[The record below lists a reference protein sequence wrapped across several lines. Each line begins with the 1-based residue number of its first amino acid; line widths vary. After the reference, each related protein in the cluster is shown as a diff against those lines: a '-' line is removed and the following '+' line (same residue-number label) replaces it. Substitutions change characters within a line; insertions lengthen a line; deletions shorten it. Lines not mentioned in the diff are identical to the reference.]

1 MRSIRIIFLIAL
13 FIGLLATFPVTTEAQ
28 FEQIWG
34 GTNGKTCLITPG
46 NICKE
51 SNGVGVVSSGGTAFL
66 IAPDLILTNA
76 HVSDPPNNT
85 FAVHFKFNTSKNL
98 WGNEESPNW
107 HWTAERYASLHTNG
121 ADIALLRLQEPVGL
135 KYGYFPISNDIPEV
149 GNTVYHIGHPNF
161 GIKKVSRN
169 NSQQQSNVYH
179 SKDKDIK
186 YYASTALGNS
196 GSPIIH
202 NNKVIGLVY
211 GVVYEGGAN
220 AIGHTFRNQAL
231 FNRIKEEV
239 EKSITRTKSF
249 DITNKES
256 VTIKEYQLP
265 IELRATSQKG
275 TSLRLKDPNG
285 KFELGSKSGG
295 WWIRG
300 LYAGFNPIYELRL
313 KAGETLTKTQH
324 TVTVIHSPG
333 FYGKGGTEKTVYIN
347 TESTSTATAPSP
359 FAMHQLRERYERKV
373 TKQRNSLTTTWGA
386 IKIQ

>member
-34 GTNGKTCLITPG
+34 GTDGKTCLVDPNTL
-46 NICKE
+46 CDE
-51 SNGVGVVSSGGTAFL
+51 SNYVGFVHSGGTGFL
-66 IAPDLILTNA
+66 IGPDIVMTA
-76 HVSDPPNNT
+76 DHVSEPDNA
-85 FAVHFKFNTSKNL
+85 FAIHLLYNTSKNL
-98 WGNEESPNW
+98 WGSEESKNW
-107 HWTAERYASLHTNG
+107 HWTAEKISLPTTNSE
-121 ADIALLRLQEPVGL
+121 DIAILRLQDPIGL
-135 KYGYFPISNDIPEV
+135 KYGYFTISSDIPEV
-149 GNTVYHIGHPNF
+149 GDKVYHIGHP
-161 GIKKVSRN
+161 GLGTKKLSRHFPDTKDN
-169 NSQQQSNVYH
+169 ESNVTY
-179 SKDKDIK
+179 SSGVVIK
-186 YYASTALGNS
+186 YNAPVAHGNS
-196 GSPIIH
+196 GSPIIKDGKVVGVAYQKVGGAH
-202 NNKVIGLVY
+202 VIG
-211 GVVYEGGAN
+211 N
-220 AIGHTFRNQAL
+220 TFRNQAL

-300 LYAGFNPIYELRL
+300 LYAGFNPVYELRL
-313 KAGETLTKTQH
+313 KAGETLTKAQH

-359 FAMHQLRERYERKV
+359 FAMHQLQERKV